1 MDFPLER
8 IPSSQDCYDFLI
20 LLLHPYGFQCPEGHT
35 FKESKIHRR
44 TRGPII
50 DYRCNNCGRIY
61 NIYTATILQGTK
73 YSVQQIVQYI
83 DGIIREVMVSQI
95 SRETGVGRKSLTKN
109 KPRFKKLAN
118 MAENFEPQYI
128 NWRSVF
134 DQLDLANEWEMKRF
148 IDEISKHE
156 SSFLYWEAF
165 LKNIED
171 WEVDEAPEDDNLKKL
186 FLKVKCKGITKGYY
200 QLSKTSYIAID
211 PESGKR
217 TRKEAVNLY
226 KTKRVILEK
235 LRKSKF

>member
-8 IPSSQDCYDFLI
+8 IPSSQECYDFLI
-20 LLLHPYGFQCPEGHT
+20 ILLHPDGFQCREGHA

-61 NIYTATILQGTK
+61 NIFTDTLMKGTK

-83 DGIIREVMVSQI
+83 DGIIRKVTISQI
-95 SRETGVGRKSLTKN
+95 SRATGVGRKSLTKN
-109 KPRFKKLAN
+109 KPRFKKLAD
-118 MAENFEPQYI
+118 MAENFEAQYI
-128 NWRSVF
+128 NWQDVF
-134 DQLDLANEWEMKRF
+134 EQLDLSNIWKMKYF
-148 IDEISKHE
+148 IDKISKHE
-156 SSFLYWEAF
+156 SYFLYWEAF

-171 WEVDEAPEDDNLKKL
+171 WEVDEVPEDGNLKKL
-186 FLKVKCKGITKGYY
+186 FLKVRRKGITKGYY

-211 PESGKR
+211 PESGEK

-226 KTKRVILEK
+226 KTKRWILEK
-235 LRKSKF
+235 LKKSKF